1 MRFALMAAIKPS
13 LRRTSER
20 EDFLDAAVRYGGF
33 TQRTVLFRKPGEL
46 VITDEVS
53 GPAGVAR
60 YRTVLAFRRWR

>member
-1 MRFALMAAIKPS
+1 VIFDP
-13 LRRTSER
+13 
-20 EDFLDAAVRYGGF
+20 AVRYGGF